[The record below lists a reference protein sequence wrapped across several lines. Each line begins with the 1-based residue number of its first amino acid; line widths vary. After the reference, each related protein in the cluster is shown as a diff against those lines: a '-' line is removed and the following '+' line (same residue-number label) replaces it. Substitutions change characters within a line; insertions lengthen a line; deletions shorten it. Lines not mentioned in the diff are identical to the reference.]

1 VDASPTALRSG
12 EAEGREPVMLEMDA
26 TTERLPVHRRLFRGW
41 MVITARFGFVQT
53 LVILSFFYLFLIG
66 PIALGGAL
74 ARADFLHKRGLRE
87 GGSAWNVADSA
98 KPDLERAKL
107 AS

>member
-1 VDASPTALRSG
+1 MA
-12 EAEGREPVMLEMDA
+12 
-26 TTERLPVHRRLFRGW
+26 TERLPLHRRLFQGW

-53 LVILSFFYLFLIG
+53 LVILALFYVFLIG
-66 PIALGGAL
+66 PIALGSAI
-74 ARADFLHKRGLRE
+74 ARADFLHKRGLRQ
-87 GGSAWNVADSA
+87 GASAWNSSEAA

>member
-1 VDASPTALRSG
+1 MTIEPTPLYK
-12 EAEGREPVMLEMDA
+12 
-26 TTERLPVHRRLFRGW
+26 RLFQGW

-53 LVILSFFYLFLIG
+53 LVILAFFYLFLIG
-66 PIALGGAL
+66 PIALGSAL
-74 ARADFLHKRGLRE
+74 GRADFLNKRGLRQ
-87 GGSAWNVADSA
+87 GPSAWNESDSA

>member
-1 VDASPTALRSG
+1 
-12 EAEGREPVMLEMDA
+12 M
-26 TTERLPVHRRLFRGW
+26 ERLPFYKRLFQGW

-53 LVILSFFYLFLIG
+53 LVILALFYLFLIG
-66 PIALGGAL
+66 PIALGSAL
-74 ARADFLHKRGLRE
+74 GRADYLHKRGLRE
-87 GGSAWNVADSA
+87 GASAWDASESA

>member
-1 VDASPTALRSG
+1 VLRPQADLDR
-12 EAEGREPVMLEMDA
+12 ETGRDGAVQVETKESM
-26 TTERLPVHRRLFRGW
+26 ERVRVHQRLFRGW

-53 LVILSFFYLFLIG
+53 LVILAFFYLFLIG
-66 PIALGGAL
+66 PIALGSSL

-87 GGSAWNVADSA
+87 GGSAWSPSESS

>member
-1 VDASPTALRSG
+1 MA
-12 EAEGREPVMLEMDA
+12 M
-26 TTERLPVHRRLFRGW
+26 ERLPIHKRLFQGW

-53 LVILSFFYLFLIG
+53 LVILALFYVFLIG
-66 PIALGGAL
+66 PIALGSAL
-74 ARADFLHKRGLRE
+74 GRADFLNKRGLRQ
-87 GGSAWNVADSA
+87 GATAWNAADAS

>member
-1 VDASPTALRSG
+1 MAIQG
-12 EAEGREPVMLEMDA
+12 
-26 TTERLPVHRRLFRGW
+26 LPLHRRLFQGW

-53 LVILSFFYLFLIG
+53 LVILTLFYLFLIG
-66 PIALGGAL
+66 PIALGSAIG
-74 ARADFLHKRGLRE
+74 RADFLHKRGLRE
-87 GGSAWNVADSA
+87 GASVWNEADSA

>member
-1 VDASPTALRSG
+1 
-12 EAEGREPVMLEMDA
+12 MEM
-26 TTERLPVHRRLFRGW
+26 ERRPVHKRLFQGW

-53 LVILSFFYLFLIG
+53 LVILALFYVFLIG
-66 PIALGGAL
+66 PIAVGSAIG
-74 ARADFLHKRGLRE
+74 RADFLHKRGLRE
-87 GGSAWNVADSA
+87 GDTAWNPAESA

>member
-1 VDASPTALRSG
+1 
-12 EAEGREPVMLEMDA
+12 M
-26 TTERLPVHRRLFRGW
+26 ERLPVHKRLFRGW

-53 LVILSFFYLFLIG
+53 LVILALFYFFLIG
-66 PIALGGAL
+66 PFALGSAL
-74 ARADFLHKRGLRE
+74 GRADFLHKRGLRQ
-87 GGSAWNVADSA
+87 GATAWNRADSA

>member
-1 VDASPTALRSG
+1 
-12 EAEGREPVMLEMDA
+12 
-26 TTERLPVHRRLFRGW
+26 

-53 LVILSFFYLFLIG
+53 LVILALFYVFLIG
-66 PIALGGAL
+66 PIAVGSAIG
-74 ARADFLHKRGLRE
+74 RADFLHKRGLRE
-87 GGSAWNVADSA
+87 GDTAWNPAESA

>member
-1 VDASPTALRSG
+1 MEMPT
-12 EAEGREPVMLEMDA
+12 E
-26 TTERLPVHRRLFRGW
+26 TTEAKGLPLHRRLFHGW

-53 LVILSFFYLFLIG
+53 LVILALFYLFLIG
-66 PIALGGAL
+66 PIALGSTLG
-74 ARADFLHKRGLRE
+74 RADFLHKRGLRE
-87 GGSAWNVADSA
+87 GASVWGASESS

>member
-1 VDASPTALRSG
+1 MT
-12 EAEGREPVMLEMDA
+12 M
-26 TTERLPVHRRLFRGW
+26 ERVPLYRRLFQGW

-53 LVILSFFYLFLIG
+53 LVILALFYLFLIG
-66 PIALGGAL
+66 PVALGSAL
-74 ARADFLHKRGLRE
+74 GRADFLHKRGLRQ
-87 GGSAWNVADSA
+87 GPSAWSASESA

>member
-1 VDASPTALRSG
+1 MGQQREASVTS
-12 EAEGREPVMLEMDA
+12 EGAPL
-26 TTERLPVHRRLFRGW
+26 HKRLFQGW

-53 LVILSFFYLFLIG
+53 LVILTFFYLFLIG
-66 PIALGGAL
+66 PVALGSTL
-74 ARADFLHKRGLRE
+74 ARKDFLHKRGLRQ
-87 GGSAWNVADSA
+87 GPTAWNEADSA

>member
-1 VDASPTALRSG
+1 MTAQ
-12 EAEGREPVMLEMDA
+12 AQTAAM
-26 TTERLPVHRRLFRGW
+26 ERLPVHKRLFRGW

-66 PIALGGAL
+66 PVALGSAL
-74 ARADFLHKRGLRE
+74 GRADFLHKRGLRE
-87 GGSAWNVADSA
+87 GGSAWRPADSA

>member
-1 VDASPTALRSG
+1 
-12 EAEGREPVMLEMDA
+12 MEM
-26 TTERLPVHRRLFRGW
+26 ERPPLHKRLFQGW

-53 LVILSFFYLFLIG
+53 LVILALFYVFLIG
-66 PIALGGAL
+66 PVALGSAL
-74 ARADFLHKRGLRE
+74 GRADFLHKRGLRE
-87 GGSAWNVADSA
+87 GDTAWNQADSA